1 MLEIKLMDL
10 AAVILAAGKGTRMN
24 SSIPKVLHQIG
35 GMPMLGHVL
44 ELTKSLN
51 IQNPSVV
58 VGHGSGTVK
67 DFIKSYEI
75 SATCVNQEEQLGTG
89 NALKCAQHSLS
100 TFDGKLIVLYG
111 DVPFI
116 QNSTIVSMLDQLEQG
131 ADLSILG
138 FNTPDPFNYG
148 RLIIRAGNEVSEVVE
163 EKDCSPAQKEI
174 KMCNAGIYCGSSKLI
189 FSLLSKLT
197 NQNASHEFY
206 LTDIVKLARSEG
218 FKTCLVESTS
228 FETRG
233 INSRLDLAN
242 AELYFQE
249 QLREKALNN
258 GVTLIDPSTIYLSHD
273 TVIGKDTVIQP
284 NVIIGPSVQIGEN
297 VEILSFSH
305 LEGCTLARGSKVGPF
320 ARIRPGTI
328 IEENVKIGNFVEIK
342 KSVFKKGAKANHL
355 SYIGDAL
362 VGAQSNVGAGTV
374 FCNYD
379 GVSKHFTEIGENAF
393 IGSNSS
399 LVAPLKIGSNTLV
412 GSGSVITK
420 DVPNNALAIS
430 RPAQKNKKTLGK
442 RIIEKLKSLKK

>member
-1 MLEIKLMDL
+1 MEL

-24 SSIPKVLHQIG
+24 SSIPKVLHQIA

-44 ELTKSLN
+44 KLTKSLKIKN
-51 IQNPSVV
+51 TSVI
-58 VGHGSGTVK
+58 VGHGSDAVSN
-67 DFIKSYEI
+67 FIRINKLN
-75 SATCVNQEEQLGTG
+75 ATCINQKEQLGTG
-89 NALKCAQHSLS
+89 NALKCAQESLN
-100 TFDGKLIVLYG
+100 TFNGNLIVLYG

-116 QNSTIVSMLDQLEQG
+116 QSSTIVSMLVQLEKG

-138 FNTPDPFNYG
+138 FTTPDPANYG
-148 RLIIRAGNEVSEVVE
+148 RLIIGVGNEINEIVE
-163 EKDCSPAQKEI
+163 AKDCSSSQKEI

-197 NQNASHEFY
+197 NQNASNEFY
-206 LTDIVKLARSEG
+206 LTDIVKVAKKNGL
-218 FKTCLVESTS
+218 KTCLVESSS
-228 FETRG
+228 FETQG

-242 AELYFQE
+242 AELYCQE
-249 QLREKALNN
+249 QLRKRALDN
-258 GVTLIDPSTIYLSHD
+258 GVTLIDPKTIYLSHD

-284 NVIIGPSVQIGEN
+284 NVIFGPSVQIGPN

-305 LEGCTLARGSKVGPF
+305 LEGCTIATGSKIGPF
-320 ARIRPGTI
+320 ARVRPGTR

-342 KSVFKKGAKANHL
+342 KSVLKKGSKANHL
-355 SYIGDAL
+355 SYIGDAQ
-362 VGAQSNVGAGTV
+362 VGSKSNIGAGTV

-399 LVAPLKIGSNTLV
+399 LVAPLKIGSNTII

-420 DVPNNALAIS
+420 DVPSNALAIS
-430 RPAQKNKKTLGK
+430 RTAQKNKKTLGK
-442 RIIEKLKSLKK
+442 RLIEKLKNLKK

>member
-1 MLEIKLMDL
+1 
-10 AAVILAAGKGTRMN
+10 
-24 SSIPKVLHQIG
+24 
-35 GMPMLGHVL
+35 
-44 ELTKSLN
+44 
-51 IQNPSVV
+51 
-58 VGHGSGTVK
+58 
-67 DFIKSYEI
+67 
-75 SATCVNQEEQLGTG
+75 
-89 NALKCAQHSLS
+89 
-100 TFDGKLIVLYG
+100 
-111 DVPFI
+111 
-116 QNSTIVSMLDQLEQG
+116 MLDQLEQG

-138 FNTPDPFNYG
+138 FNTSDPLNYG
-148 RLIIRAGNEVSEVVE
+148 RLIIGADNEVSEVVE
-163 EKDCSPAQKEI
+163 EKDCSPSQKEI
-174 KMCNAGIYCGSSKLI
+174 KICNAGIYCGSSKLI

-197 NQNASHEFY
+197 NQNASNEFY
-206 LTDIVKLARSEG
+206 LTDIVKLSRLEG
-218 FKTCLVESTS
+218 LKTCFVKSTS

-233 INSRLDLAN
+233 INSRRDLAN
-242 AELYFQE
+242 AEMYFQE
-249 QLREKALNN
+249 KLREKALNN

-273 TVIGKDTVIQP
+273 TVIGQDTVIQP
-284 NVIIGPSVQIGEN
+284 NVIIGPSVEIGEN
-297 VEILSFSH
+297 VDILSFSH
-305 LEGCTLARGSKVGPF
+305 LEGCTLAQGSKVGPF

-362 VGAQSNVGAGTV
+362 VGAQSNIGAGTV

-379 GVSKHFTEIGENAF
+379 GVSKHSTEIGENAF

-430 RPAQKNKKTLGK
+430 RPAQKNKETLGK